1 MDAEKSDLLAENVI
15 QGKHPWQNYEA
26 LPPISY
32 SLFQRKQEKT
42 TKKIVISDCP
52 VTFLIHY
59 WYTETSI
66 LIYISFSPL
75 VFHPTLR

>member
-32 SLFQRKQEKT
+32 SLFQRKQEKPQR
-42 TKKIVISDCP
+42 K
-52 VTFLIHY
+52 
-59 WYTETSI
+59 
-66 LIYISFSPL
+66 
-75 VFHPTLR
+75 